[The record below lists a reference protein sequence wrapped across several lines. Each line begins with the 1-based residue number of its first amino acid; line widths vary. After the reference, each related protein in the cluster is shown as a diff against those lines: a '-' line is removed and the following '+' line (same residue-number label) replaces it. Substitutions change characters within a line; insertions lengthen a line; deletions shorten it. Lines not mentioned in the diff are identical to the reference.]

1 MKRLL
6 ERLERVGRAAEDGAI
21 VLLLGS
27 MVLLAVLQIVLRQF
41 FGSGIG
47 WADELIKIIVLW
59 LAMVG
64 SIAAARDNRHIRI
77 DLLSHILPAKLV
89 ALTRVVVDV
98 FAAGVC
104 AIIAWQ
110 AWRYLQLEIE
120 WQETVLIDT
129 PAWAAHAIVPAA
141 FLLIGYRFLVGSA
154 ATIYEVFRGE
164 PLEDAS

>member
-1 MKRLL
+1 LRRFL
-6 ERLERVGRAAEDGAI
+6 ERLERFGRAAEDGAL

-27 MVLLAVLQIVLRQF
+27 MVIIAVLQIVLRQF
-41 FGSGIG
+41 FDSGIG

-77 DLLSHILPAKLV
+77 DVLSHVLPLKLV
-89 ALTRVVVDV
+89 ALTRVLVDL

-104 AIIAWQ
+104 AVIAWQ

-129 PAWAAHAIVPAA
+129 PAWTVHAIVPLA
-141 FLLIGYRFLVGSA
+141 FLLISYRFLVSSA
-154 ATIYEVFRGE
+154 RTLFEVFRGD
-164 PLEDAS
+164 PIGDAS

>member
-1 MKRLL
+1 LKRVL
-6 ERLERVGRAAEDGAI
+6 ERLDRAGRAAEDGAL

-41 FGSGIG
+41 FGTGIG
-47 WADELIKIIVLW
+47 WADELVKIIVLW

-77 DLLSHILPAKLV
+77 DVLSHVLPEKLV
-89 ALTRVVVDV
+89 ALTRVLVDL
-98 FAAGVC
+98 FAAAVC
-104 AIIAWQ
+104 VIIAWQ

-141 FLLIGYRFLVGSA
+141 FLLIGYRFVVGSV
-154 ATIYEVFRGE
+154 ATVYEMFRGE
-164 PLEDAS
+164 RLKDAS

>member
-1 MKRLL
+1 ML
-6 ERLERVGRAAEDGAI
+6 

-77 DLLSHILPAKLV
+77 DVLSHVLPAKFV
-89 ALTRVVVDV
+89 ALTRVLVDM

-104 AIIAWQ
+104 AVIAWQ

-129 PAWAAHAIVPAA
+129 PAWIAHAIVPAA
-141 FLLIGYRFLVGSA
+141 FLLIGYRFVVSSA
-154 ATIYEVFRGE
+154 ATVYELFRGE
-164 PLEDAS
+164 PLKDQS